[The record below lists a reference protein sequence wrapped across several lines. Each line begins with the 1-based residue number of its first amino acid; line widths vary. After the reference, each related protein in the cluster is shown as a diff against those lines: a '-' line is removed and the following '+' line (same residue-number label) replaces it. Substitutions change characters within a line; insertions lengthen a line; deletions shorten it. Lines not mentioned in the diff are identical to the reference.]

1 MTDDEPREVKKAR
14 LKRLQDRIADFNRQY
29 MANMVG
35 TTQRVLVERESKRG
49 GGQMA
54 GRTDS
59 NRWVN
64 FEGHPRMAG
73 HFVEIEITEAL
84 DNSLRGR
91 IKTTEPVADDAPDLA
106 AIG

>member
-1 MTDDEPREVKKAR
+1 MADEEPRALKKER
-14 LKRLQDRIADFNRQY
+14 LKRVQDRIAAFNRQL
-29 MANMVG
+29 MADMVG

-91 IKTTEPVADDAPDLA
+91 IKTREPVVEPLA
-106 AIG
+106 AV